1 MDICLDGR
9 TATVTGVHRTLEDQ
23 PYVAVIPD
31 DDPFGAAGARYRR
44 ALFFH
49 PDEIVP
55 LEADESGG
63 Q

>member
-9 TATVTGVHRTLEDQ
+9 MATVTAVHRTLENA
-23 PYVAVIPD
+23 PYVSVVLD

-55 LEADESGG
+55 LDEGG
-63 Q
+63 SAGQ